1 MPPRRV
7 AGFQVSRPLQPID
20 LRSAFMTDA
29 LEPADEHLVSL
40 SKDGNLDA
48 FNSLVERYQGSVFN
62 LCLRLVADR
71 GAAED
76 ATQEAF
82 LSAYRS
88 ISRFDGGNFRSW
100 LFRIA
105 ANQCKDE
112 LRRRG
117 RRPVEAFRSADPD
130 DNYQAEIPDSGE
142 TAPEYIERIE
152 LGEAIQGALM
162 SLQFEQRQAILLADL
177 HGYHYEEIAT
187 ITGSNVG
194 TVKSRIHRGR
204 ERLRALLREQP
215 ELFGASRRLED

>member
-1 MPPRRV
+1 
-7 AGFQVSRPLQPID
+7 
-20 LRSAFMTDA
+20 MTDA

-48 FNSLVERYQGSVFN
+48 FNSLVERYQGAVFN
-62 LCLRLVADR
+62 LCWRLIGER

-82 LSAYRS
+82 ISAYRS

-105 ANQCKDE
+105 ANQSKDE

-117 RRPVEAFRSADPD
+117 RRP
-130 DNYQAEIPDSGE
+130 AESLHATEDGQDQPFDVRDTSE
-142 TAPEYIERIE
+142 TAPEYLERM
-152 LGEAIQGALM
+152 AVGASIGQAL
-162 SLQFEQRQAILLADL
+162 LALPFDQRQAVLLSDL
-177 HGYHYEEIAT
+177 HGYHYEEIAR

-204 ERLRALLREQP
+204 ERLRALLIEQP
-215 ELFGASRRLED
+215 ELFGRVRRLGE